1 MYKLRM
7 AGEGL
12 RLTTGNSGSEPW
24 KMKSGKAKSIGIG
37 VGVDSGVEVAVG
49 GGVCVEV
56 AVTGGVVGAT
66 VAVTDTIGVSSG
78 VTKVGIAT
86 SAGRQATKKKMVR
99 KSRVNN
105 FMVIRSSSLLGI
117 GLT

>member
-1 MYKLRM
+1 M

-24 KMKSGKAKSIGIG
+24 KVNSGKANSIDIG
-37 VGVDSGVEVAVG
+37 VGADSGVEVAVG

-56 AVTGGVVGAT
+56 AVTGGIVGAT
-66 VAVTDTIGVSSG
+66 VAVTDTIGVGSD
-78 VTKVGIAT
+78 VTEVGIGA
-86 SAGRQATKKKMVR
+86 SPGRQATNKKRVR